1 VATSEIIIAPRLNSI
16 RADVGQKSSLTRVIR
31 TQGYKKINKSKYRTK
46 VDKKK
51 HLERERER
59 ERERKKEKSIRV

>member
-1 VATSEIIIAPRLNSI
+1 VAASEIIIAPRLNSI

-51 HLERERER
+51 HLRERAKEIERE
-59 ERERKKEKSIRV
+59 KEKST